1 MNKERKEFNMEN
13 KNYGEIFC
21 QATEILAQ
29 HLIEQISFDRT
40 ILCTI
45 VDNSAKESGMYTVSD
60 GSVKFTAYSSDTTFL
75 VNTNVYVQIPN
86 GDWDQQKFII
96 GKKV

>member
-1 MNKERKEFNMEN
+1 MSFDYDQIICEAIDTIVTKKLES
-13 KNYGEIFC
+13 
-21 QATEILAQ
+21 
-29 HLIEQISFDRT
+29 ISFDRT

-86 GDWDQQKFII
+86 GDWD
-96 GKKV
+96 